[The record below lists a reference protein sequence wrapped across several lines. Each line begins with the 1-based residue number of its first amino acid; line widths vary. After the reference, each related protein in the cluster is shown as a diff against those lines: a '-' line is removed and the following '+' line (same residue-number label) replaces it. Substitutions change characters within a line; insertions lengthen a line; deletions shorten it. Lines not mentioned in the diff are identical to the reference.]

1 MGLTHITSLAFG
13 FSKGQASGS
22 LDNTKTLG
30 FYEERAAKS
39 RDKLTSVSQTPTYK
53 QTLREGFQVSS
64 WQLR

>member
-1 MGLTHITSLAFG
+1 MRLTRITLLAFG
-13 FSKGQASGS
+13 FSKGQFWIPGQYK
-22 LDNTKTLG
+22 NPG

-39 RDKLTSVSQTPTYK
+39 RDKLTSMSQTPTYK